1 MPTARGTFDVTI
13 EAEPPFFEQ
22 DGIKLNRNVV
32 RKEFS
37 GDMAGTS
44 EAQMVAAYTA
54 TPGSAGYV
62 AIEHF
67 TGSVGGTSGSFVL
80 QHHGL
85 MEKGEAALTVT
96 IVPDSGT
103 GVVQELRR
111 RRYEGS
117 YETVNRF
124 VRPLRETQLRAA
136 VTRTRFETP
145 QGPHRNPESIV
156 FWANLAKNG

>member
-1 MPTARGTFDVTI
+1 MPTARGTFDVSM
-13 EAEPPFFEQ
+13 EAEPPFLEQ

-37 GDMAGTS
+37 GDVLGTS

-67 TGSVGGTSGSFVL
+67 TGSVAGRSGSFVL
-80 QHHGL
+80 QHSGL
-85 MEKGEAALTVT
+85 MDRGSAALTVT

-103 GVVQELRR
+103 GELAGISGTL
-111 RRYEGS
+111 EIDNDAGEHS
-117 YETVNRF
+117 YVLEYD
-124 VRPLRETQLRAA
+124 
-136 VTRTRFETP
+136 
-145 QGPHRNPESIV
+145 HR
-156 FWANLAKNG
+156 

>member
-1 MPTARGTFDVTI
+1 M
-13 EAEPPFFEQ
+13 EAEPPYLDQ
-22 DGIKLNRNVV
+22 DGIKLNRNVI

-37 GDMAGTS
+37 GDLVGRS
-44 EAQMVAAYTA
+44 EGQMVAAYTA

-67 TGSVGGTSGSFVL
+67 TGSVDGRSGSFLL

-103 GVVQELRR
+103 GELAGIAGTLEIDNAAGKHSCVLQYELR
-111 RRYEGS
+111 
-117 YETVNRF
+117 
-124 VRPLRETQLRAA
+124 
-136 VTRTRFETP
+136 
-145 QGPHRNPESIV
+145 
-156 FWANLAKNG
+156 

>member
-1 MPTARGTFDVTI
+1 MPTARGPLDVTT
-13 EAEPPFFEQ
+13 EAEPPFLEQ
-22 DGIKLNRNVV
+22 DGLKLNRNMV

-37 GDMAGTS
+37 RDMVGKS

-67 TGSVGGTSGSFVL
+67 TSSVGGKSGSFVL

-96 IVPDSGT
+96 IVPYSGT
-103 GVVQELRR
+103 GEPAGISGTLEIDNDEGKHSYVLE
-111 RRYEGS
+111 YE
-117 YETVNRF
+117 
-124 VRPLRETQLRAA
+124 
-136 VTRTRFETP
+136 
-145 QGPHRNPESIV
+145 HR
-156 FWANLAKNG
+156 

>member
-1 MPTARGTFDVTI
+1 MPTAHGTFDVSM
-13 EAEPPFFEQ
+13 EAEPPFLEH

-37 GDMAGTS
+37 GDVLGTS

-67 TGSVGGTSGSFVL
+67 TGSVAGRSGSFVL
-80 QHHGL
+80 QHSGL
-85 MEKGEAALTVT
+85 MDRGNAALTVT

-103 GVVQELRR
+103 GELAGISGTL
-111 RRYEGS
+111 EIDNDAGEHS
-117 YETVNRF
+117 YVLEYD
-124 VRPLRETQLRAA
+124 
-136 VTRTRFETP
+136 
-145 QGPHRNPESIV
+145 HR
-156 FWANLAKNG
+156 